1 MSEQK
6 LPIIG
11 TEEITEI
18 LNTTRE
24 RHGITSDE
32 KLARYLGVSDQA
44 IYRWR
49 RGQIDKSARI
59 LVTLT
64 RQLLQPASS

>member
-1 MSEQK
+1 MPEQ
-6 LPIIG
+6 LPIISND
-11 TEEITEI
+11 EIVDI
-18 LNTTRE
+18 LNTTRT

-49 RGQIDKSARI
+49 KGQIDKSARI

-64 RQLLQPASS
+64 RQLLQPVNS

>member
-1 MSEQK
+1 MPEQ

-11 TEEITEI
+11 NDEIVDI
-18 LNTTRE
+18 LNTTRT

-49 RGQIDKSARI
+49 KGQIDKSARI

-64 RQLLQPASS
+64 RQLLQPVNS